1 MEQAKFSNNS
11 PFTPFFPIYSNGKI
25 SINRGIVYNTM
36 RWSNYVVP
44 KINGTELEDFS
55 SESFIPSLDALG
67 SGVVYV
73 EISSSAD
80 ANEFQNYVIDSA
92 EIKFASS
99 LPKSSWDSIKVLICE
114 IRISNR
120 IVKLSKIMR
129 SDIPI
134 WNAKQYKLRDST
146 QRSSLVEEITHLS
159 KDVIMGSVS
168 ATREGL
174 ADIEL
179 NYICQPDGVSNLK
192 GKLEVI
198 CTSKTY
204 NIDASAYGLIIPA
217 EEENQDDTVI
227 QEGEK
232 IINFSSTDGTVER
245 HSVIF
250 S

>member
-1 MEQAKFSNNS
+1 MEQAKFLNNS
-11 PFTPFFPIYSNGKI
+11 AFTPFFPIYFNGKI

-44 KINGTELEDFS
+44 KIDGTELEDFN
-55 SESFIPSLDALG
+55 SENFIPSLDASG
-67 SGVVYV
+67 NGVVYV
-73 EISSSAD
+73 EISSYAD

-114 IRISNR
+114 VRISNGN
-120 IVKLSKIMR
+120 VKLSKITR

-146 QRSSLVEEITHLS
+146 ERSSLIEEITNLS
-159 KDVIMGSVS
+159 KDVTMGSVS

-179 NYICQPDGVSNLK
+179 DYICQPNGMTDLK

-198 CTSKTY
+198 CKSKTY
-204 NIDASAYGLIIPA
+204 NIDASAYGINIA
-217 EEENQDDTVI
+217 EEDDQDDIII

-232 IINFSSTDGTVER
+232 ITSFSSTDGTIER
-245 HSVIF
+245 HSVTF